1 MNRMKTTS
9 IRHLSTIALL
19 CCCSSSCVV
28 YTKYKDETRM
38 KVSFS
43 STSTAQTFYDAYASV
58 GSPVGN
64 GSVVARIP
72 RPIPYLQMTT
82 DTENTKF
89 NAAVRM
95 ADTNHDRI
103 IAQKEARAYAATVAA
118 NRKQQCGD
126 EKF

>member
-19 CCCSSSCVV
+19 CSCSSCVT
-28 YTKYKDETRM
+28 YTKYNDETRM

-58 GSPVGN
+58 GSPVGK
-64 GSVVARIP
+64 GCIVASIP
-72 RPIPYLQMTT
+72 LSFPYRQMTK

-89 NAAVRM
+89 NAAVQM
-95 ADTNHDRI
+95 ADINHDHI
-103 IAQKEARAYAATVAA
+103 ISQKEARAYAATIAA
-118 NRKQQCGD
+118 DRKPQCGY